1 MRMISPIIFTVSLL
15 LSSSCHAAVQDFCVA
30 DFTAPESPTGHAC
43 KKPETVTVNDFV
55 YSGLGVAG
63 NTSNLLKA
71 AVTPAFVTEFPALN
85 GLGIS
90 LARLDMAP
98 GGVAPVHTHPGATE
112 VVHVVSGKITAGF
125 ISGANKVY
133 YKTLNKGDLIIFPQG
148 LLHFLENA
156 ETTPAEAYFS
166 FNSVS
171 PGSQLVDFALFGN
184 DFPTELVAA
193 TTFLDTAQIK
203 KLKGAL
209 GGSG

>member
-1 MRMISPIIFTVSLL
+1 MMMISPIIFIVSLL

-30 DFTAPESPTGHAC
+30 DLTTPESPIGYAC
-43 KKPETVTVNDFV
+43 KKPETLTVNDFV

-71 AVTPAFVTEFPALN
+71 AVTSAFVTEFPALN

-90 LARLDMAP
+90 LARLDLAV
-98 GGVAPVHTHPGATE
+98 GGVVPIHTHPGVTE

-133 YKTLNKGDLIIFPQG
+133 YKTLNKGDIIVFPQG
-148 LLHFLENA
+148 LLHFIVNA
-156 ETTPAEAYFS
+156 QKTPAEAYFS
-166 FNSVS
+166 FNSPS

-209 GGSG
+209 GGTG